1 MASEYT
7 EKKSALQRIFSY
19 QVFAPLILAG
29 VFVAM
34 DFIPIFH
41 QLENLTLDQRII
53 QRSYSQEAPDPRILY
68 IGIDDTDLNHLGGWP
83 IKRENYARFIAYL
96 ENSKPSVLVFDLLLD
111 TPREGDELFVQVA
124 SETATPLVMG
134 ASSAPN
140 VASYALPDDFSNAW
154 PADDS
159 IKKSAK
165 NHLTHMIL
173 PIPGMR
179 PYSKFSIV
187 DVPKDSYGV
196 VRKLPMYLVAKDQL
210 IPTMALQAVMSYW
223 KLNPE
228 NVRIIPGDAIYLESA
243 IIKRRIPIDPYG
255 NYLVNFRYDIV
266 SENSPFHNQAT
277 FNNYTLF
284 GLLIGYQAKNNGETP
299 QSGLPDVRDK
309 IVLLGTSATG
319 ATDVGPSPFQA
330 ESPRPLIHVNM
341 IDNILKEDYLREISK
356 PWIWLTF
363 FLVAY
368 TTAFALTRSNFWVS
382 SIVPLV
388 IIGLYIAAAFYVF
401 TSLNIIIPIVAPS
414 LAFFLLHVGS
424 VGKQVLEERAAR
436 DHLRRTF
443 STYVSSGILDAIYK
457 NPDSLQLGGGYKD
470 VTILFS
476 DIRSFTTMTE
486 SMDSVALV
494 QQLNEYFTEM
504 VGCINKYNGTLHK
517 FIGDAI
523 MAVWGDVAYAGS
535 TVDAGQ
541 ALRAAIDMREA
552 LKVLNARWVREGRP
566 EFHMGIG
573 INHGKVVVGN
583 IGAPQRMEF
592 TVIGDSVNLASRL
605 EGLTKKFGIEIM
617 VGESVYDLTHERF
630 AFRNLAKVQVVGKT
644 QPTKIFEP
652 LYELGQE
659 SLSPYNTEW
668 VRLFEEAYARFSER
682 RYDVAIRLFEACLN
696 EHPDNTTTLMLLE
709 MSRNFSENPPPEDW
723 NGAFEFTSK

>member
-1 MASEYT
+1 
-7 EKKSALQRIFSY
+7 L
-19 QVFAPLILAG
+19 VPLLILG
-29 VFVAM
+29 
-34 DFIPIFH
+34 IYIFACFF
-41 QLENLTLDQRII
+41 LFSSSSI
-53 QRSYSQEAPDPRILY
+53 QI
-68 IGIDDTDLNHLGGWP
+68 
-83 IKRENYARFIAYL
+83 
-96 ENSKPSVLVFDLLLD
+96 
-111 TPREGDELFVQVA
+111 
-124 SETATPLVMG
+124 PLVG
-134 ASSAPN
+134 
-140 VASYALPDDFSNAW
+140 
-154 PADDS
+154 
-159 IKKSAK
+159 
-165 NHLTHMIL
+165 
-173 PIPGMR
+173 
-179 PYSKFSIV
+179 
-187 DVPKDSYGV
+187 
-196 VRKLPMYLVAKDQL
+196 
-210 IPTMALQAVMSYW
+210 
-223 KLNPE
+223 
-228 NVRIIPGDAIYLESA
+228 
-243 IIKRRIPIDPYG
+243 
-255 NYLVNFRYDIV
+255 
-266 SENSPFHNQAT
+266 
-277 FNNYTLF
+277 
-284 GLLIGYQAKNNGETP
+284 
-299 QSGLPDVRDK
+299 
-309 IVLLGTSATG
+309 
-319 ATDVGPSPFQA
+319 
-330 ESPRPLIHVNM
+330 
-341 IDNILKEDYLREISK
+341 
-356 PWIWLTF
+356 
-363 FLVAY
+363 
-368 TTAFALTRSNFWVS
+368 
-382 SIVPLV
+382 
-388 IIGLYIAAAFYVF
+388 
-401 TSLNIIIPIVAPS
+401 PS

-424 VGKQVLEERAAR
+424 VSKQVLEERAAR

-457 NPDSLQLGGGYKD
+457 NPDALQLGGGYKD

-552 LKVLNARWVREGRP
+552 LKVLNARWRSEGRP

-605 EGLTKKFGIEIM
+605 EGLTKKFGTEIM

-630 AFRNLAKVQVVGKT
+630 AFRSLAKVQVVGKT

-659 SLSPYNTEW
+659 ALSPYSPEW
-668 VRLFEEAYARFSER
+668 VRLFEEAYARFTER

-696 EHPDNTTTLMLLE
+696 EHPENTTTLMLLE
-709 MSRNFSENPPPEDW
+709 MSRNFAQQPPPEDW